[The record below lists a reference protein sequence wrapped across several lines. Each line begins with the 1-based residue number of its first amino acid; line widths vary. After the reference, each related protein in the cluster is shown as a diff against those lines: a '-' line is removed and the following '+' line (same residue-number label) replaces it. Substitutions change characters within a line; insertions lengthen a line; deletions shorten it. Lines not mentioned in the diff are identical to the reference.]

1 MEGAEFRRK
10 QSAPEADAVLPTAFG
25 DFRIR
30 AFRDPADG
38 KEHALLYVGDL
49 SKGTP
54 MIRIHSECLTGDAF
68 GSLRCD
74 CGPQLHA
81 SMKAIQE
88 RGHGAIAYMRQE
100 GRGIGLYSKMQAYA
114 LQDTGLDTLDANLAL
129 GLPGDARK
137 YDFAAEMLYSM
148 GVSSIELVTNNPDK
162 RNQLLE
168 QGINV
173 VNRAHHRWAMRPQ
186 PVVHENKKRKDGAL
200 ASKLSDYHAH
210 QHRRTGRP
218 PLRA

>member
-1 MEGAEFRRK
+1 ME
-10 QSAPEADAVLPTAFG
+10 SARIRPNQDTPDADAVLPTEHG

-30 AFRDPADG
+30 AFRDPSNG
-38 KEHALLYVGDL
+38 KEHCLLYLGDL
-49 SKGTP
+49 SEGTP

-129 GLPGDARK
+129 G
-137 YDFAAEMLYSM
+137 
-148 GVSSIELVTNNPDK
+148 
-162 RNQLLE
+162 
-168 QGINV
+168 
-173 VNRAHHRWAMRPQ
+173 
-186 PVVHENKKRKDGAL
+186 
-200 ASKLSDYHAH
+200 
-210 QHRRTGRP
+210 
-218 PLRA
+218 

>member
-1 MEGAEFRRK
+1 ME
-10 QSAPEADAVLPTAFG
+10 SAQPHYNNTAPDADAILPTEFG

-30 AFRDPADG
+30 AFRDPGDG
-38 KEHALLYVGDL
+38 KEHAILYVGDL
-49 SKGTP
+49 SEGSP
-54 MIRIHSECLTGDAF
+54 LVRVHSECLTGDAF
-68 GSLRCD
+68 HSLRCD

-129 GLPGDARK
+129 GLPADARR

-148 GVSSIELVTNNPDK
+148 GIKSIELVTNNPDK
-162 RNQLLE
+162 RDQLT
-168 QGINV
+168 QYGIKIS
-173 VNRAHHRWAMRPQ
+173 NRVPIIVGQCA
-186 PVVHENKKRKDGAL
+186 ENRHYMQTKGSRMGHIL
-200 ASKLSDYHAH
+200 P
-210 QHRRTGRP
+210 TEV
-218 PLRA
+218 

>member
-1 MEGAEFRRK
+1 MEGAHFRRK
-10 QSAPEADAVLPTAFG
+10 QSAPEADAVLPTAHG
-25 DFRIR
+25 EFRIR
-30 AFRDPADG
+30 AFRDPLDG
-38 KEHALLYVGDL
+38 KEHALLYIGDL
-49 SKGTP
+49 SEGTP

-74 CGPQLHA
+74 CGPQLQS
-81 SMKAIQE
+81 SMKAVQE

-168 QGINV
+168 HGINV
-173 VNRAHHRWAMRPQ
+173 VNRVPIIVGQCAHNRSYMKTKSARMGHLLP
-186 PVVHENKKRKDGAL
+186 N
-200 ASKLSDYHAH
+200 
-210 QHRRTGRP
+210 
-218 PLRA
+218 